1 MKTYIYEN
9 EETLIEVNAMA
20 KSIALESREIEYEE
34 CSIKYD
40 DVKGL
45 KYRDT
50 YNDIKPFSDH
60 INGTAFFKTDNE
72 GNRKYLY
79 RLG

>member
-9 EETLIEVNAMA
+9 EEAFIEANAMA
-20 KSIALESREIEYEE
+20 KLIALESREIEYEE
-34 CSIKYD
+34 CSIEYD
-40 DVKGL
+40 DVKEL
-45 KYRDT
+45 MYRDT
-50 YNDIKPFSDH
+50 CNEIKPFSGQL
-60 INGTAFFKTDNE
+60 NGTAFFKTDNE